1 MKLKPDY
8 IGAHVNLGAAYYN
21 LGRMDEAIEA
31 YKKVITLAPDSIEAH
46 YNLGLVYTDKGLRNK
61 AIMEFEETLKIRPD
75 HIEALKML
83 ESLSR

>member
-1 MKLKPDY
+1 
-8 IGAHVNLGAAYYN
+8 
-21 LGRMDEAIEA
+21 MDEAIEA